1 MFFPIPSP
9 SLVIAFFLSVQ
20 FFWAEKHS
28 WMKALQPGLL
38 MSSTETLFS
47 FKTTALH
54 HATEYTL
61 SILHVTLYEQS
72 QSNPSCPKKVNRGD
86 KSYMRMSYF
95 RAGCDDRAA
104 NPAESRPEFSWI
116 AFSLLFLSNTSPQR
130 SSWSRMSGDA
140 QHICLPPCH
149 VCLLHTLTYSG
160 HCGCCQICCS
170 GFS

>member
-1 MFFPIPSP
+1 MFFPISSS

-28 WMKALQPGLL
+28 WMKALQPSLL

-47 FKTTALH
+47 CETTTLH

-61 SILHVTLYEQS
+61 SILHITLYEQS

-86 KSYMRMSYF
+86 KSYMRTSYC

-104 NPAESRPEFSWI
+104 NREQAWIFLDCFFSPIPFKHISPAV
-116 AFSLLFLSNTSPQR
+116 FLKQNVRWCSTHLPTSMP
-130 SSWSRMSGDA
+130 
-140 QHICLPPCH
+140 H
-149 VCLLHTLTYSG
+149 CLLHTRTYSG
-160 HCGCCQICCS
+160 HCGCCHICCS